1 MYYTSEVKRDVE
13 NIKYD
18 TIDTLIKRKND
29 GSIYIERCDLIG
41 PELFVN
47 ISGGTSCPNNF
58 TKIED
63 YPLNID
69 VNIGLSGKL
78 GDDMDKI
85 GLVTYKSDKS
95 RYMQGPR
102 FSIGGTVGKPDY
114 SSALKLLAP
123 IFTSG
128 D

>member
-1 MYYTSEVKRDVE
+1 MYYTSEVKKDVE
-13 NIKYD
+13 SIKYD
-18 TIDTLIKRKND
+18 NIDIVLKRESDRN
-29 GSIYIERCDLIG
+29 IYIEMCDLVG

-47 ISGGTSCPNNF
+47 ISGGTSCLDNF
-58 TKIED
+58 TEIAD

-69 VNIGLSGKL
+69 INIGLSGKL

-102 FSIGGTVGKPDY
+102 FSIGGTVGNPIY
-114 SSALKLLAP
+114 PSTIKLLVS
-123 IFTSG
+123 ILTSVN
-128 D
+128 